1 MIFGVKRTFLT
12 LCCILFLIL
21 TVSSQRDSINFAF
34 LTAVFEN
41 DSEQAIELIKKGA
54 EVNYTS
60 SDNVSA
66 LHYTVANKNQHLML
80 YLINS
85 GANVNHQDEK
95 GNTALALAADFGYD
109 SLMFSLIMAD
119 AEMHISNNK
128 LEYPLHHAVLSGN
141 PVAVDM
147 LLFYGAK
154 VQVKDKD
161 SLTPLHYAAY
171 NGLDVMSTI
180 LLNANSHVNATDK
193 LGRSAIYYAVLKN
206 SIPTIRILIDAGADL
221 WTKDNKGI
229 SLLEISLSE
238 GHSEATDLLLE
249 SLHVGVKEKM
259 TKSEILNRL
268 VDNKKLW
275 SESLRSDN
283 MKAIQLYKQYELK
296 RPVNPLMGALYLQT
310 AFIGVDDL
318 FSNWSLLWKEV
329 NYKFS
334 IEAGFGYR
342 VGRRKVLVPITTNS
356 YYQAREMRLNYF
368 LAAYKDFII
377 VRFPEKKNRLE
388 LTTGLL
394 MPFTT
399 AGYRG
404 MKTRDK
410 IRFTYAPSI
419 GLAFY
424 QREGIKLFGMYHY
437 WNYDELNF
445 SKHKFSFGFAVRI
458 KSYK

>member
-1 MIFGVKRTFLT
+1 MIFVVKRTILT
-12 LCCILFLIL
+12 LCCIFSLIL
-21 TVSSQRDSINFAF
+21 TVSSQSDSINFAF
-34 LTAVFEN
+34 LTAVFED

-60 SDNVSA
+60 TDNVSA
-66 LHYTVANKNQHLML
+66 LHYSVVNKNQHLML
-80 YLINS
+80 YLINT
-85 GANVNHQDEK
+85 GANVNHQDNN
-95 GNTALALAADFGYD
+95 GNTPLALAADLGYD

-119 AEMHISNNK
+119 AEIHISNQK
-128 LEYPLHHAVLSGN
+128 MEYPLHHAVLSGN

-171 NGLDVMSTI
+171 NGMDLMSSI
-180 LLNANSHVNATDK
+180 LIAANAQVNATDK
-193 LGRSAIYYAVLKN
+193 FGRTAFYYAVMKN
-206 SIPTIRILIDAGADL
+206 SLPTMRVLIDAGADL

-229 SLLEISLSE
+229 SFLEISLSE
-238 GHSEATDLLLE
+238 GNAETTDFLLE
-249 SLHVGVKEKM
+249 TLHEGVKEKM
-259 TKSEILNRL
+259 TKPDILNRL
-268 VDNKKLW
+268 VNNKKLW
-275 SESLRSDN
+275 SESLRADN
-283 MKAIQLYKQYELK
+283 VKAIQLYKQYELK
-296 RPVNPLMGALYLQT
+296 RPLNPVMGSLYLQM
-310 AFIGVDDL
+310 AFVGVDDF

-334 IEAGFGYR
+334 VEAGFGYR
-342 VGRRKVLVPITTNS
+342 VGRRKVLVPITTNT

-377 VRFPEKKNRLE
+377 VRFPKKDNRIE

-410 IRFTYAPSI
+410 MRFTYAPTI
-419 GLAFY
+419 GLAFF
-424 QREGIKLFGMYHY
+424 QREGVKLFGMYHF

-445 SKHKFSFGFAVRI
+445 SKHKFSLGFAVRI
-458 KSYK
+458 KSY